1 MTHIISSKGMDGEV
15 QYIMGLDDLRLTYNL
30 RYVENTQGGR
40 RTYVYNIL
48 VELGKHGNTYDE
60 IQISVKTENEMSYKA
75 YLGITKRFI
84 RTLDKLNETIA
95 FKELEDILLKQL
107 EEDENILRW

>member
-1 MTHIISSKGMDGEV
+1 M
-15 QYIMGLDDLRLTYNL
+15 N
-30 RYVENTQGGR
+30 
-40 RTYVYNIL
+40 
-48 VELGKHGNTYDE
+48 
-60 IQISVKTENEMSYKA
+60 YKA

-84 RTLDKLNETIA
+84 RTLDKLNEPIA

>member
-60 IQISVKTENEMSYKA
+60 IQISVKTENEMSYKT

-84 RTLDKLNETIA
+84 RTLDKLNEPIA